1 MPDQP
6 ILHRVFQV
14 EDVHVRAAPDG
25 GPVGRILDLRVVP
38 YNVSAQVRDAPD
50 AEPYLEQFAP
60 GAFARAVRAP
70 DRVQFRYHHGQGLA
84 DWIGRGVSFAEGDG
98 GLDGSVRVLPGVFGD
113 QALTLV
119 DEGLLQ
125 GVSVGFQDLARRNR
139 RAGDGAIIRE
149 RCHLVEVSLTPE
161 PAYAGAQVTGR
172 RSRTPD
178 PDPDWLEAARPDTS
192 ALDARLRAVGIDV

>member
-6 ILHRVFQV
+6 ILTRVFQV

-84 DWIGRGVSFAEGDG
+84 DWIGRGVQFAEGDG

-119 DEGLLQ
+119 DEGMLR

-161 PAYAGAQVTGR
+161 PAYAGAAVTGR

-178 PDPDWLEAARPDTS
+178 PDWIDLAVRPDTGE
-192 ALDARLRAVGIDV
+192 LDARLRAVGIDV